1 MLKVNKMS
9 GIKIEVENL
18 KKSFGEREILHN
30 VSFSCQPG
38 ESIVI
43 LGESGMG
50 KSVMMRIV
58 GMLLEATKGSVKL
71 DGQETVGITER
82 AREKIMQKVG
92 FLFQYSGLF
101 DHLSVWEN
109 IMFYDLFIKKKNPY
123 KMREIA
129 ENLMKELGIPEQAI
143 ENKPS
148 EISGGM
154 QRRVAL
160 ARTIVKKPS
169 LILLD
174 EPTTGLDPIICDVIN
189 NTINKTRQK
198 TGAPMLTI
206 THDLNSA
213 LQIGDRIVVLRYGEI
228 IWDGSSFD
236 IFDAKEKYIKD
247 FIRAANVNKKTL
259 KA

>member
-109 IMFYDLFIKKKNPY
+109 IIKKKNPY

-198 TGAPMLTI
+198 TGATMLTI

-247 FIRAANVNKKTL
+247 FIMAANVNKKTL

>member
-1 MLKVNKMS
+1 MTGV
-9 GIKIEVENL
+9 KIEAKNL
-18 KKSFGEREILHN
+18 KKSFGKREILHD
-30 VSFSCQPG
+30 VSFDCQPG
-38 ESIVI
+38 ESVVI

-58 GMLLEATKGSVKL
+58 GMLLEATKGSVKI
-71 DGQETVGITER
+71 DGQEIVGITER
-82 AREKIMQKVG
+82 AREKVMRKIG

-109 IMFYDLFIKKKNPY
+109 IMFYDLFIKKKNPH
-123 KMREIA
+123 KMKEIA

-174 EPTTGLDPIICDVIN
+174 EPTTGLDPIICEVIN

-198 TGAPMLTI
+198 TGATMLTI

-213 LQIGDRIVVLRYGEI
+213 LQIGDRIIVLRYGEI
-228 IWDGSSFD
+228 IFDGPAFD
-236 IFDAKEKYIKD
+236 IFDAKDKYIND
-247 FIRAANVNKKTL
+247 FIKAANVNQKTL
-259 KA
+259 KV